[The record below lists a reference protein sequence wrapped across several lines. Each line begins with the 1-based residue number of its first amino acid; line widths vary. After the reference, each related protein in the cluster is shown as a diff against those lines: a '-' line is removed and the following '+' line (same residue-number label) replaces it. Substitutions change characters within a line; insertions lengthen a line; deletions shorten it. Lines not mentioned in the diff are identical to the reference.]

1 MGSPSTPYFLYF
13 HYFGHVVAH
22 SCFSTSYT
30 VHGLLF
36 LSFQAPLSPFT
47 SLRPICLSHGP
58 VIHYSYRL
66 GLMGF
71 LFICQ
76 TLFCP
81 CCWASSSHLGFQ
93 NGPQHSQIQNQR
105 FTNTKYL
112 MRIAHKPKRESQAI
126 PKVATYQERANHQ
139 TTEPSNNKPLSLFQI
154 ATHKYQITKPRESLF
169 SSTHTLYFFHSFLSN
184 CRNTYVLFIHKAS
197 RLEVIALHQNCYES

>member
-1 MGSPSTPYFLYF
+1 MGLMGSPSTAYFLYF

-36 LSFQAPLSPFT
+36 LSFRAPLSPFT

-58 VIHYSYRL
+58 MIHYSYRL

-71 LFICQ
+71 LSICQ

-112 MRIAHKPKRESQAI
+112 MRIAHKPKRESQ
-126 PKVATYQERANHQ
+126 
-139 TTEPSNNKPLSLFQI
+139 SNSKSCNV
-154 ATHKYQITKPRESLF
+154 PRESEPPNCRTKQQQTSLTIPNCNPQISNNQTKREPLF
-169 SSTHTLYFFHSFLSN
+169 LTPSHLILSN
-184 CRNTYVLFIHKAS
+184 FL
-197 RLEVIALHQNCYES
+197 

>member
-36 LSFQAPLSPFT
+36 LSFRAPLSPFT

-105 FTNTKYL
+105 FTNTKYQIPNANCAQTKERVTKKFQKL
-112 MRIAHKPKRESQAI
+112 QRTKRE
-126 PKVATYQERANHQ
+126 R
-139 TTEPSNNKPLSLFQI
+139 
-154 ATHKYQITKPRESLF
+154 ITKMQNQA
-169 SSTHTLYFFHSFLSN
+169 TTNLSHYSKLQPTN
-184 CRNTYVLFIHKAS
+184 IK
-197 RLEVIALHQNCYES
+197 

>member
-1 MGSPSTPYFLYF
+1 MLFHIIYCPWFAFSLFSGSFKPIYLLK
-13 HYFGHVVAH
+13 AH
-22 SCFSTSYT
+22 LFISWACDP
-30 VHGLLF
+30 LF
-36 LSFQAPLSPFT
+36 LP
-47 SLRPICLSHGP
+47 
-58 VIHYSYRL
+58 L
-66 GLMGF
+66 GLNGF
-71 LFICQ
+71 SIYLPNS
-76 TLFCP
+76 FCP

-154 ATHKYQITKPRESLF
+154 ATHKYQITKPRESL
-169 SSTHTLYFFHSFLSN
+169 
-184 CRNTYVLFIHKAS
+184 
-197 RLEVIALHQNCYES
+197 